1 MEKRIQINGVWYIED
16 PDQNDVIDSPESTEF
31 RTQDVIQTVSCLW
44 ESRNWCFE
52 ASKMLSIPSDFNS
65 LSSADYFSGIDIE
78 IIDKRE
84 GRKEDWITDHA
95 DNEAWIIGVYDEN
108 PESMSDAREMF
119 DAQGLREFKNFVGYL
134 IDNHWIKRKTNE

>member
-16 PDQNDVIDSPESTEF
+16 PDQNNLIDSPESTEF
-31 RTQDVIQTVSCLW
+31 RTQDVIQTVTCLW
-44 ESRNWCFE
+44 ESGNWCFE
-52 ASKMLSIPSDFNS
+52 ASKMLSSHSDLNS

-84 GRKEDWITDHA
+84 DWIKDHS

-119 DAQGLREFKNFVGYL
+119 DAQGLREFKNFIGYL